1 MGLEAEDTVEYKLIM
16 NGNKMKLL
24 KLTIKPKSLFATPL
38 QGDTIFGQICW
49 NIRYLY
55 SEEKLE
61 KILKDYEKE
70 PFLIVSDGFRSGYLP
85 KPKFP
90 KKILGETDLT
100 KKKEYRKKIWL
111 KIDDFFSAKFEN
123 AKKDDEVAFKK
134 VFAEVKNS
142 INYKTFTTGENFA
155 PFVNEVIEYLN
166 EVDIYFLIQNY
177 EKEILEAFET
187 LGKIGYGKDSSTG
200 KGRFEIVKKEDV
212 TKYLKPSNI
221 YMALSAFS
229 LKNVEENVYYDT
241 FVKFPKSRG
250 DLKNPFKNPIVLA
263 STGTGIQSD
272 KHLKYIGKA
281 ITNFANDSKI
291 VHQGYAITLPI
302 GVKNEKV

>member
-1 MGLEAEDTVEYKLIM
+1 
-16 NGNKMKLL
+16 MKLL

-55 SEEKLE
+55 KEEKLE
-61 KILKDYEKE
+61 EILKSYEEE
-70 PFLIVSDGFRSGYLP
+70 PFLIVSDGFASGYLP

-90 KKILGETDLT
+90 KKILGETDIT

-111 KIDDFFSAKFEN
+111 KIDDFFNAKFEN

-229 LKNVEENVYYDT
+229 LKNAEENIYYDT

-263 STGTGIQSD
+263 STGAGIQSD

-302 GVKNEKV
+302 GVKNEKI